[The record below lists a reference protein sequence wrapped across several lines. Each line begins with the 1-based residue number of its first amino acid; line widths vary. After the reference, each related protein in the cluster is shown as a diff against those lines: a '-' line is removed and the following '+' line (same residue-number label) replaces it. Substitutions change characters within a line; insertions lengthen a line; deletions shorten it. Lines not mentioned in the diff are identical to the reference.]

1 MSFPIYK
8 QPDLKDCGPTCLRII
23 SKYYGRNIP
32 LQEIRNLSE
41 TTREGSSLLGL
52 SDAAENLGFKSLG
65 VKIDFNTLA
74 EEVPFPCIVHWNK
87 QHFVVVYDIVKSKKY
102 NVKSITGKVQNTS
115 DNRHFTIKISDPS
128 YGLISYTQ
136 EEFIKNWIGENADE
150 HTEEGIALI
159 LETTPA
165 FFSEENSLS
174 FGEGRSEDKTSI
186 RFLFNYL
193 FKYKSLVVQLAIGLL
208 AGSLLSLI
216 FPFLTQSIVDVGIQN
231 QDLNFIYLVLI
242 AQLMLFF
249 GRMGIEVIRSW
260 ILLHLSARI
269 NISIISDFF
278 IKLMKLPISFFDT
291 RMTGDIMQRIN
302 DHRRIEQ
309 LLTNSSL
316 NTLFSLVNLIIF
328 SVVLLFYDY
337 RLFLVYLFGAVSYI
351 VWILFFLKKRKELD
365 YKRFSQISQEQS
377 KVIELVNGMQE
388 IKMHNAEK
396 QKRWSWEF
404 LQVKLFKIQIKSLS
418 LEQWQSV
425 GGNFINQMKDIF
437 VSFLSAKLV
446 LSGNLTLGMMLA
458 VQYIIGQLN
467 SPLMQ
472 LIDFIKQYQ
481 DAKISLERLGEIH
494 NKEDEENHDEQY
506 VSEIPQKDI
515 IVKDVSFRYIGSDNF
530 VFENLNLSIPYQ
542 KTTAIVGTSGS
553 GKTTLLKLLM
563 KFYEPT
569 KGEIGFAKNST
580 ENLTQTKEHAK
591 SPLLGKSAGLAD
603 SVERNRNERGKGDL
617 GVRLK
622 NIPPKLWRNHCGVV
636 MQEGYVFNDT
646 IAENIAVGEDSID
659 KQKLRK
665 SVEIANIKDF
675 IESLPLSYNT
685 KIGNEGIGISG
696 GQKQRLF
703 IARAVYKE
711 PECIFFDE
719 ATSSLDANNEKI
731 IMENLEQFFKGKTA
745 IVIAHRLSTVK
756 HADKIIVL
764 DKGKV
769 VEEGNH
775 TELVALKGEYF
786 RLVRNQL
793 ELDN

>member
-1 MSFPIYK
+1 MKKFPFYK
-8 QPDLKDCGPTCLRII
+8 QPDTKDCGPTCLRIVSKFYGKAI
-23 SKYYGRNIP
+23 S
-32 LQEIRNLSE
+32 LQHIRNLTE

-52 SDAAENLGFKSLG
+52 SDAAENLGFRTMG
-65 VKIDFNTLA
+65 VQIDFKTLV
-74 EEVPFPCIVHWNK
+74 EEVPLPCIVHWNK
-87 QHFVVVYDIVKSKKY
+87 QHFVVVYEIKRAKS
-102 NVKSITGKVQNTS
+102 QEP
-115 DNRHFTIKISDPS
+115 RIKISDPS
-128 YGLISYTQ
+128 YGLIEYSKD
-136 EEFIKNWIGENADE
+136 EFIKFWIGENADE
-150 HTEEGIALI
+150 ETEEGIALL

-165 FFSEENSLS
+165 FFQNEFDDKESKASFSFLS
-174 FGEGRSEDKTSI
+174 K
-186 RFLFNYL
+186 YL
-193 FKYKSLVVQLAIGLL
+193 IKYKSLVIQLAVGLL

-216 FPFLTQSIVDVGIQN
+216 LPFLTQSIVDVGIQN
-231 QDLNFIYLVLI
+231 QDINFIYLVLL
-242 AQLMLFF
+242 AQIMLFL
-249 GRMGIEVIRSW
+249 GKMGVEIIRSW

-278 IKLMKLPISFFDT
+278 IKLMSLPISFFDT

-302 DHRRIEQ
+302 DHTRIEQ
-309 LLTNSSL
+309 LLTNSTLS
-316 NTLFSLVNLIIF
+316 TLFSLVNLVVYSII
-328 SVVLLFYDY
+328 LLFYDY
-337 RLFLVYLFGAVSYI
+337 RLFFIYLVGAVLYI
-351 VWILFFLKKRKELD
+351 SWITFFLKKRRELD

-396 QKRWSWEF
+396 QKRWGWEF
-404 LQVKLFKIQIKSLS
+404 LQVKLFKLRIKSLS

-425 GGNFINQMKDIF
+425 GGNFINQMKDIL

-446 LSGNLTLGMMLA
+446 ISGNLTLGMMLS

-472 LIDFIKQYQ
+472 LIDFVKQYQ

-494 NKEDEENHDEQY
+494 DKEDEENKDEQY
-506 VSEIPQKDI
+506 VSDIPKEDIEIHN
-515 IVKDVSFRYIGSDNF
+515 VSYRYIGSDQF
-530 VFENLNLSIPYQ
+530 VFENLNLSIPNR
-542 KTTAIVGTSGS
+542 KTTAIVGASGS

-563 KFYEPT
+563 KFYEPNT
-569 KGEIGFAKNST
+569 GEIKIGNT
-580 ENLTQTKEHAK
+580 N
-591 SPLLGKSAGLAD
+591 
-603 SVERNRNERGKGDL
+603 
-617 GVRLK
+617 LK
-622 NIPPKLWRNHCGVV
+622 NISPKLWREHCGVV

-646 IAENIAVGEDSID
+646 IAENIAVGEDFID

-665 SVEIANIKDF
+665 AVEIANIKSF
-675 IESLPLSYNT
+675 VEELPLSYNT
-685 KIGNEGIGISG
+685 KIGNEGVGVSG

-711 PECIFFDE
+711 PEYILFDE
-719 ATSSLDANNEKI
+719 ATSALDANNEKI

-775 TELVALKGEYF
+775 AELVALKGEYY
-786 RLVRNQL
+786 RLVKNQL
-793 ELDN
+793 ELGN

>member
-1 MSFPIYK
+1 LKKNFPFYK
-8 QPDLKDCGPTCLRII
+8 QPDAKDCGPTCLRII
-23 SKYYGRNIP
+23 SKFYGKTIP
-32 LQEIRNLSE
+32 LQQIRNLSE

-52 SDAAENLGFKSLG
+52 SEAAENLGFRSLG
-65 VKIDFNTLA
+65 VQVDFNTLQ
-74 EEVPFPCIVHWNK
+74 EEVPLPCVVHWNK
-87 QHFVVVYDIVKSKKY
+87 QHFVVVYKIDKS
-102 NVKSITGKVQNTS
+102 GKVY
-115 DNRHFTIKISDPS
+115 ISDPS
-128 YGLISYTQ
+128 YGLITYTKV
-136 EEFIKNWIGENADE
+136 EFIKYWIGENADE
-150 HTEEGIALI
+150 TTEEGIALL

-165 FFSEENSLS
+165 FYKNEFDEDEKKMTFSFLS
-174 FGEGRSEDKTSI
+174 K
-186 RFLFNYL
+186 YL
-193 FKYKSLVVQLAIGLL
+193 LKYKSLVVQLAVGLL

-216 FPFLTQSIVDVGIQN
+216 LPFLTQSIVDVGIQN

-242 AQLMLFF
+242 AQIMLFL

-260 ILLHLSARI
+260 ILLHLSTRI

-302 DHRRIEQ
+302 DHTRIEQ
-309 LLTNSSL
+309 LLTSSSL

-328 SVVLLFYDY
+328 SIVLLFYDY
-337 RLFLVYLFGAVSYI
+337 RLFLMYLVGAILYI
-351 VWILFFLKKRKELD
+351 GWISFFLKKRKELD

-396 QKRWSWEF
+396 QKRWGWEF
-404 LQVKLFKIQIKSLS
+404 LQVKLFKLRIKSLS

-425 GGNFINQMKDIF
+425 GGNFINQMKDIL

-446 LSGNLTLGMMLA
+446 LSGNLTLGMMLS

-472 LIDFIKQYQ
+472 LVEFIRQSQ

-494 NKEDEENHDEQY
+494 DKEDEENKDEQY
-506 VSEIPQKDI
+506 VSEIPQNNI
-515 IVKDVSFRYIGSDNF
+515 EVSNMSFRYIGSDQY

-542 KTTAIVGTSGS
+542 KTTAFVGASGS

-569 KGEIGFAKNST
+569 NGEIKIGNT
-580 ENLTQTKEHAK
+580 N
-591 SPLLGKSAGLAD
+591 
-603 SVERNRNERGKGDL
+603 
-617 GVRLK
+617 LK
-622 NIPPKLWRNHCGVV
+622 NISPKIWRDHCGVV

-646 IAENIAVGEDSID
+646 IAGNIAIGEDYID

-665 SVEIANIKDF
+665 AVEIANIKDF
-675 IESLPLSYNT
+675 IEGLPLSYNT
-685 KIGNEGIGISG
+685 KIGNEGLGVSG

-703 IARAVYKE
+703 IARAVYKS
-711 PECIFFDE
+711 PEYIFFDE
-719 ATSSLDANNEKI
+719 ATSALDANNEKV
-731 IMENLEQFFKGKTA
+731 IMENLENFFKGKTA

-756 HADKIIVL
+756 HADKIVVL
-764 DKGKV
+764 DRGKV

-775 TELVALKGEYF
+775 SELVAKKGEYY
-786 RLVRNQL
+786 RLVKNQL
-793 ELDN
+793 ELGS